1 MRLSL
6 SRFFLRTGLGIV
18 FLWIGL
24 DIFRHPDA
32 WVGFAPP
39 EGALGLDRLVLL
51 KAGGAFDIAIGVSLL
66 LGTFPRATAFLAAL
80 HLAGVLVTQ
89 GINAVLIRDVGLLG
103 ASLSLFFWNKKR
115 AYRHRGLFRRLFSR
129 RSAPPED
136 V

>member
-32 WVGFAPP
+32 WIGFVPAQ
-39 EGALGLDRLVLL
+39 GALGLDRLALL
-51 KAGGAFDIAIGVSLL
+51 KAGGAFDIAVGVSLL
-66 LGTFPRATAFLAAL
+66 LGTFSRATALLAML
-80 HLAGVLVTQ
+80 HLAGVIVTQ
-89 GINAVLIRDVGLLG
+89 GLNAVLIRDVGLLG
-103 ASLSLFFWNKKR
+103 AALSLFFWKNKR
-115 AYRHRGLFRRLFSR
+115 GYHRRGLLGRLFRRR
-129 RSAPPED
+129 TPPPE